1 MPMNDQLPPVAR
13 RWEMAVHDAAQVARL
28 AAELGVTPRLASL
41 LVGRGFSDPAEASA
55 FLDAG
60 PSALH
65 DHGRLRGVKEAVE
78 TIHGA
83 IARGDKITIYGD
95 YDVDGLTGSSVLFW
109 VIKKLKGKCAIF
121 VPHRNREGYGLSIDA
136 IRRLAAD
143 GTKLVI
149 TIDNGTSSVE
159 EIREARALGM
169 EVVVCDHHT
178 IPTVMPDANAMIN
191 PHHASCAYPFKGLAS
206 VGLVYKLGAAL
217 LAASSLPDTDDV
229 VDRFRKATVDMVAVG
244 TIGDMAPLLGEN
256 RALVRMGLEKLRCT
270 DHHGLRSI
278 LEQDG
283 MIQPGAMDA
292 EITSEWVAFKLCPR
306 LNAASRISDPTE
318 ALSLLLSRDRTEAS
332 TLARNLTALNQRRQK
347 LVDQLWWQ
355 ALDTRDR
362 WKDLAIPV
370 AVVPTTYKGIMGLL
384 ASRMVDALGKPSL
397 ALASDGTSASGS
409 GRSVPGFHLTHALRD
424 AAAHIERY
432 GGHEQA
438 SGLTVTEAKMAAFI
452 EALQSIAA
460 DRLTAEMRVPR
471 LQVAGELTVADLCP
485 ELDDELRRL
494 APFGQSNPRPL
505 FCVRRLP
512 VQDCVRVGR
521 DGRHVK
527 LVSKQLPKGVD
538 NIGFNHFEKAR
549 AILEKHGSVDLVFSV
564 ERDRG
569 YGGRTSLKI
578 EDIRK
583 PESL

>member
-1 MPMNDQLPPVAR
+1 MFNQLPTVSR
-13 RWEMAVHDAAQVARL
+13 RWEHAPHDADAAARL
-28 AAELGVTPRLASL
+28 AAELGVTPRLAGL
-41 LVGRGFSDPAEASA
+41 LIGRGLGDPAAAHA
-55 FLDAG
+55 FLDTG

-65 DHGRLRGVKEAVE
+65 DHRTLRGVKEAVE

-83 IARGDKITIYGD
+83 IARGEKITIYGD
-95 YDVDGLTGSSVLFW
+95 YDVDGLTGSTVLFW
-109 VIKKLKGKCAIF
+109 VIKRLKGKCDIF

-136 IRRLAAD
+136 IRRIAAD
-143 GTKLVI
+143 GTKLII
-149 TIDNGTSSVE
+149 TIDNGTSSVD
-159 EIREARALGM
+159 EIREARGLGM
-169 EVVVCDHHT
+169 GVVVCDHHT

-191 PHHASCAYPFKGLAS
+191 PHHAECAYPFKGLAS

-217 LAASSLPDTDDV
+217 LEASSLPDTAALV
-229 VDRFRKATVDMVAVG
+229 ERFRASTVDMVAVG

-256 RALVRMGLEKLRCT
+256 RALVRMGLERLRCT

-283 MIQPGAMDA
+283 MIQPGQMDA

-318 ALSLLLSRDRTEAS
+318 ALNLLKSRDRSEAS

-355 ALDTRDR
+355 ALESRDR

-370 AVVPTTYKGIMGLL
+370 AVIPTTYKGIMGLI
-384 ASRMVDALGKPSL
+384 ASRMVDALGKPAL

-409 GRSVPGFHLTHALRD
+409 GRSVAGFHLTHALRD
-424 AAAHIERY
+424 CATHVERY

-452 EALQSIAA
+452 AALQDVAA
-460 DRLTAEMRVPR
+460 ERLTAEMRVPR
-471 LQVAGELTVADLCP
+471 LHVAGALTPADLGG
-485 ELDDELRRL
+485 ELDEELRRL
-494 APFGQSNPRPL
+494 GPFGQSNPRPL
-505 FCVRRLP
+505 FCLRRLP
-512 VQDCVRVGR
+512 VQDCLRVGR

-527 LVSKQLPKGVD
+527 LVSKHLPRGVD
-538 NIGFNHFEKAR
+538 NIGFGLFDATR
-549 AILEKHGSVDLVFSV
+549 AILDKHGSVDLVVSV
-564 ERDRG
+564 ERERG
-569 YGGRTSLKI
+569 GTPRSFLRI
-578 EDIRK
+578 EDIRP
-583 PESL
+583 PEKM